1 MDDSMNLDYL
11 KRDPRWS
18 PSEEE
23 ASIISS
29 EPTVTWGTD
38 AIATPVTA
46 EASHMAAGG
55 TWAAEAASS
64 QGGLLESLGG
74 NASASITP
82 AWSATTTDRISTI
95 PSSTSS
101 SSAISESTT
110 PLTTTSTSST
120 TSPETAMTLT
130 GTVVSTTSAV
140 VETTAPG
147 AYSGGGNSIKNKL
160 AIAIP
165 IAVVGLLLILAL
177 LFFFI
182 RRRRRRTTH
191 PPYEMSGPGT
201 ETPGVSTAALMATTP
216 RIIAPPEPAA
226 TNLHRLPII
235 DVTGSST
242 HETTP
247 GSASA
252 RSDDDPRTELG
263 IAMAVPMDQRLS
275 ATEHDLREFSRP
287 VSSVSH
293 RVSAGPPS
301 AGLASVRMPF
311 ENQSSDEND
320 AVSIISGEHGRTEH
334 ERDFDDMS
342 SVSSFDDDHSRVEA
356 HGQAFR

>member
-1 MDDSMNLDYL
+1 MNLDYL
-11 KRDPRWS
+11 KREPRWS
-18 PSEEE
+18 PSEED
-23 ASIISS
+23 ASTMSS

-38 AIATPVTA
+38 GIATPVTA

-64 QGGLLESLGG
+64 QEGLLESLGG
-74 NASASITP
+74 SATALITP
-82 AWSATTTDRISTI
+82 AWSATATERISAI
-95 PSSTSS
+95 PISTSS
-101 SSAISESTT
+101 SSTVSESTT
-110 PLTTTSTSST
+110 TQATTTLSSLT

-140 VETTAPG
+140 VQTTAPG
-147 AYSGGGNSIKNKL
+147 AYSGRGDSIKNKL

-165 IAVVGLLLILAL
+165 IAVVGLLIILAL

-191 PPYEMSGPGT
+191 PPYEMSGTGT
-201 ETPGVSTAALMATTP
+201 ETPGVSTAALMATT
-216 RIIAPPEPAA
+216 RRTIAPREPAA
-226 TNLHRLPII
+226 TNLHRLPVIN
-235 DVTGSST
+235 VTGSST
-242 HETTP
+242 HEITP
-247 GSASA
+247 GSVSA

-263 IAMAVPMDQRLS
+263 IATAVPVDQRLS

-287 VSSVSH
+287 RSSVSH

-320 AVSIISGEHGRTEH
+320 AVSVISGEHGRMDH
-334 ERDFDDMS
+334 ERNLDDMS
-342 SVSSFDDDHSRVEA
+342 SVSSFDDDHSPVEA
-356 HGQAFR
+356 HGQIFR

>member
-1 MDDSMNLDYL
+1 
-11 KRDPRWS
+11 
-18 PSEEE
+18 
-23 ASIISS
+23 
-29 EPTVTWGTD
+29 
-38 AIATPVTA
+38 
-46 EASHMAAGG
+46 
-55 TWAAEAASS
+55 
-64 QGGLLESLGG
+64 
-74 NASASITP
+74 
-82 AWSATTTDRISTI
+82 
-95 PSSTSS
+95 
-101 SSAISESTT
+101 
-110 PLTTTSTSST
+110 
-120 TSPETAMTLT
+120 MTLT

-147 AYSGGGNSIKNKL
+147 AYSGGGDSIKNKL

-165 IAVVGLLLILAL
+165 IAVVGLLIILAL

-182 RRRRRRTTH
+182 RRRRRRTAH
-191 PPYEMSGPGT
+191 PPYEMSGT

-226 TNLHRLPII
+226 TNLHRLPVIG
-235 DVTGSST
+235 VTGSST
-242 HETTP
+242 HEITP

-252 RSDDDPRTELG
+252 RSDDDARTELG

-311 ENQSSDEND
+311 ETQSSDEND
-320 AVSIISGEHGRTEH
+320 AVSIISGERGRTDH
-334 ERDFDDMS
+334 DRDFDDMS
-342 SVSSFDDDHSRVEA
+342 SVSSFDDDHSPVEA
-356 HGQAFR
+356 PGQNFR

>member
-1 MDDSMNLDYL
+1 MNLDYL
-11 KRDPRWS
+11 KREPRWP
-18 PSEEE
+18 PSEED
-23 ASIISS
+23 ASISS
-29 EPTVTWGTD
+29 DPTTTWGTD

-46 EASHMAAGG
+46 EASHKAAGG

-64 QGGLLESLGG
+64 QEGLLESLGG

-82 AWSATTTDRISTI
+82 QWSATTTDRILAI
-95 PSSTSS
+95 PVSTSS
-101 SSAISESTT
+101 SSTVSESITRLATT
-110 PLTTTSTSST
+110 RSSTSASST

-130 GTVVSTTSAV
+130 GTVVSITSAV
-140 VETTAPG
+140 VQTTAPG
-147 AYSGGGNSIKNKL
+147 AYSGGGDSIKNKL

-165 IAVVGLLLILAL
+165 IAVVGLLIILAL

-191 PPYEMSGPGT
+191 PPYEMSGTEIPGI
-201 ETPGVSTAALMATTP
+201 STAALMATTP
-216 RIIAPPEPAA
+216 RIMAPPKPAA
-226 TNLHRLPII
+226 TNLHRLPVIN
-235 DVTGSST
+235 VTGSST

-252 RSDDDPRTELG
+252 RSNDDTRTELG

-293 RVSAGPPS
+293 RGSAGPPS

-320 AVSIISGEHGRTEH
+320 AVSVISGEHARTDH
-334 ERDFDDMS
+334 ERDLDDMS
-342 SVSSFDDDHSRVEA
+342 SVSSFDDDHPPIEA
-356 HGQAFR
+356 HGQTFR